1 MICPACYE
9 PNTPGD
15 DWCRRCGCDL
25 TADDRPTPHDR
36 VERSLMADAVSVLD
50 PRPAVTVTAETP
62 LREVMQR
69 MIAAEVGAVLVVDA
83 AGLLVGILTERDFLT
98 RVAGS
103 PDYAGGRVGDS
114 MTRDPESVAATDPLM
129 FALGKMAT
137 GNYRHIPVVA
147 AGRPVGVLSV
157 HDVLR
162 HIVTQAGGL

>member
-62 LREVMQR
+62 LREVMAR

-103 PDYAGGRVGDS
+103 PDSAGGCVRDC
-114 MTRDPESVAATDPLM
+114 MTRDPEAVAATDPLM

-162 HIVTQAGGL
+162 HIVSQAGGL

>member
-1 MICPACYE
+1 MICPACYV
-9 PNTPGD
+9 PNTPGVD
-15 DWCRRCGCDL
+15 LCRRCGSDL

-50 PRPAVTVTAETP
+50 PRPAVTVTADLP
-62 LREVMQR
+62 LREVMRR

-103 PDYAGGRVGDS
+103 PGFADGPVRDV
-114 MTRDPESVAATDPLM
+114 MTRDPETVAATDPLM

-137 GNYRHIPVVA
+137 GNYRHIPIVT

-157 HDVLR
+157 RDVLR
-162 HIVTQAGGL
+162 HIVSQAGA